1 MRTPRSCA
9 HNSQSIQLNHAVEA
23 IRLFKSL
30 NRDQRNTFL
39 ACFLGWAL
47 DAFDFF
53 LLTFVIVPMAHDF
66 GTSVADLSYAI
77 TITLAMRPLG
87 AFIFGLLGDRFG
99 RRIPLM
105 IDIIFYSLMEL
116 LTAFSPNYTVLLIFR
131 ALYGIGMGGEWG
143 LGASLAMETL
153 PTQARGLFSGILQ
166 QGYMFGY
173 LFAAAVYGIV
183 YPIFGWRALFVVGAL
198 PAVLVIYIRAKV
210 PESPAW
216 LRQGLAENFWSTVG
230 DILKR
235 HWLLFIYV
243 ILLMTAF
250 NAMSHGT
257 QDMYQTFL
265 GEQRGLSVKEKSI
278 VGIIYAVGA
287 ICGGILVGHLSQ
299 RFGRRRLIIV
309 TVMCSIILIPAWVF
323 APGLVML
330 IAGGFLMQ
338 FTVQGVWGIV
348 PVHLN
353 ELSPGEVRGT
363 FPGFAYQLGNLFAA
377 NTAVIEARLAEH
389 FRVSGAHPDYAKG
402 LALFT
407 LVTAVALII
416 IAAIGP
422 EKRGKEF

>member
-1 MRTPRSCA
+1 M
-9 HNSQSIQLNHAVEA
+9 EA

-30 NRDQRNTFL
+30 NRDQRNTFV

-77 TITLAMRPLG
+77 TITLAMRPVG

-116 LTAFSPNYTVLLIFR
+116 LTAFSPNYAVLLIFR

-265 GEQRGLSVKEKSI
+265 GEQRGLSVKEKSV

-287 ICGGILVGHLSQ
+287 ICGGILVGYLSQ
-299 RFGRRRLIIV
+299 RFGRRRLIII

-323 APGLVML
+323 APELVML

-363 FPGFAYQLGNLFAA
+363 FPGLAYQLGNLFAA

-389 FRVSGAHPDYAKG
+389 FRVSGGHPDYAKG

>member
-1 MRTPRSCA
+1 
-9 HNSQSIQLNHAVEA
+9 VEA

-47 DAFDFF
+47 DVFDIF

-66 GTSVADLSYAI
+66 GTTVADLSYAI
-77 TITLAMRPLG
+77 TITLAMRPVG

-116 LTAFSPNYTVLLIFR
+116 LTAFSPNYTTLLIFR

-153 PTQARGLFSGILQ
+153 PTEARGLFSGILQ

-183 YPIFGWRALFVVGAL
+183 YPMFGWRALFVVGAL

-210 PESPAW
+210 PESPVW
-216 LRQGLAENFWSTVG
+216 LRQGAAVNLWATVG

-235 HWLLFIYV
+235 HWPLFIYV

-265 GEQRGLSVKEKSI
+265 GQQRGLSVKEKSI
-278 VGIIYAVGA
+278 IGIIYAVGA

-299 RFGRRRLIIV
+299 RFGRRRLIII

-323 APGLVML
+323 SPGLAILV
-330 IAGGFLMQ
+330 AGGFLMQ

-353 ELSPGEVRGT
+353 ELSPDEVRGT

-389 FRVSGAHPDYAKG
+389 FRDTGGHPDYAKG

-407 LVTAVALII
+407 LMTALALII
-416 IAAIGP
+416 IAAVGP

>member
-1 MRTPRSCA
+1 VGT
-9 HNSQSIQLNHAVEA
+9 V
-23 IRLFKSL
+23 RLFKSL
-30 NRDQRNTFL
+30 NHDQRNTFV
-39 ACFLGWAL
+39 ACFLGWTL

-66 GTSVADLSYAI
+66 STSVADLGYAI
-77 TITLAMRPLG
+77 TITLAMRPVG

-99 RRIPLM
+99 RRLPLM
-105 IDIIFYSLMEL
+105 IDIVFYSLMEL
-116 LTAFSPNYTVLLIFR
+116 LTAFSPNYTVLLVFR

-143 LGASLAMETL
+143 LGASLTMESL
-153 PTQARGLFSGILQ
+153 PADSRGLFSGILQ

-183 YPIFGWRALFVVGAL
+183 FPIFGWRALFVVGAL
-198 PAVLVIYIRAKV
+198 PALLVIYIRAKV
-210 PESPAW
+210 PESPVW
-216 LRQGLAENFWSTVG
+216 LRQRSTVNFWASLG

-265 GEQRGLSVKEKSI
+265 GEQRGLSVKAKSAI
-278 VGIIYAVGA
+278 GIIYAVGA

-299 RFGRRRLIIV
+299 KFGRRRLIILSAV
-309 TVMCSIILIPAWVF
+309 CGIILIPAWVF
-323 APGLVML
+323 SPALSMLV
-330 IAGGFLMQ
+330 AGGFLMQ
-338 FTVQGVWGIV
+338 FMVQGAWGIV

-377 NTAVIEARLAEH
+377 NTAVVEARLGDH
-389 FRVSGAHPDYAKG
+389 FRNASGHPDYAKA
-402 LALFT
+402 LALFSFVIF
-407 LVTAVALII
+407 LAVIVL
-416 IAAIGP
+416 AAIGR
-422 EKRGKEF
+422 EERGKEF